1 MATID
6 SLRNDLINKLLSI
19 SNKEYLNA
27 LSKLIESNTLSNE
40 KIILTKEQK
49 LMLEL
54 SEKDIKNK
62 NLISQKELD
71 KNDLQWLKSLY
82 FGHKQLLSKEEKF

>member
-1 MATID
+1 MATVD

-19 SNKEYLNA
+19 SNKEYLSA
-27 LSKLIESNTLSNE
+27 LSKLIESNPLSNE
-40 KIILTKEQK
+40 RIILTKEQK

-54 SEKDIKNK
+54 SENDIKNK

-71 KNDLQWLKSLY
+71 KSDLQWLKNL
-82 FGHKQLLSKEEKF
+82 